1 MKLKAIH
8 LFIILLG
15 ALIFSHS
22 LGGFMEGFEGNK
34 DDKEKKDKKN
44 KKDDDKDSASTASNN
59 TNTFISDLESEF
71 NMNQPKKHNKQ
82 KKHTDDNGDVYDYTN
97 DSYTGPAGD
106 KVIVGPTPPSSSSSS
121 SYSSSS
127 SSKKH
132 NYMPLGIPRSQIP
145 SGSEDLYILK
155 SEVIPPVCP
164 ACPSVSSC
172 PSKDP
177 PPPCPPCARCPE
189 PAFDCKKVPN
199 YNNTNNSYLPI
210 PILSDFS
217 QFGM

>member
-22 LGGFMEGFEGNK
+22 LGGFLEGFEGHK
-34 DDKEKKDKKN
+34 DDKDIN
-44 KKDDDKDSASTASNN
+44 TTAINN
-59 TNTFISDLESEF
+59 TNTFISDLESDLK
-71 NMNQPKKHNKQ
+71 MNKPKKH
-82 KKHTDDNGDVYDYTN
+82 KKHTDDNSDVYDYTN
-97 DSYTGPAGD
+97 DNKSSQSSYSYTGPAGD
-106 KVIVGPTPPSSSSSS
+106 KVIVGSTPPSAYSSSSSS
-121 SYSSSS
+121 SSS
-127 SSKKH
+127 
-132 NYMPLGIPRSQIP
+132 YMPLGIPRSQIP

-155 SEVIPPVCP
+155 SQVIPPVCP

-199 YNNTNNSYLPI
+199 YNNNNNSYLPI